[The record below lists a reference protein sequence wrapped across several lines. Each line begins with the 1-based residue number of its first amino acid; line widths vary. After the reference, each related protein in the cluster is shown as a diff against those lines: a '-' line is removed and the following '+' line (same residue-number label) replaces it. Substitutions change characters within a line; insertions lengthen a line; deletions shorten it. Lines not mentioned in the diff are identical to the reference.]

1 MNLNPKKII
10 EFGTEDSL
18 HPVGSHEKMGLP
30 TGAIEAEYI
39 GTISINGDNFIVGKV
54 TECFDKSE
62 DKEGKIIVRECIPNV
77 YSDGSGF
84 IFLNQQVSEKC
95 VDLESFLNTPN
106 IINKLENG
114 VDINS
119 LINSSLL
126 PLSIRNFINNT
137 DLLLVT
143 AIKHEVFEYKKD
155 LLKYN
160 QSSFCD
166 LLEEMENLKKQ
177 LNQRNQDK
185 EVERY
190 YRTYQDSIQRQAKFD
205 QSYNKSS
212 NIKDQSSELQKN
224 IENENRQNQSVQ
236 TVSQNPQ
243 MAQTL
248 ANTFKALEVQKT
260 EDTKNTVKDGYD
272 KTMQL
277 HNNENILNT
286 VNNNVQE
293 KNSAEISLD
302 LEDFAKEE
310 QTILN
315 SKHFTDEQKKRMIQ
329 ELYQEF
335 DSYVEE
341 NPEHHK
347 TR

>member
-1 MNLNPKKII
+1 MNLNQKKIMK
-10 EFGTEDSL
+10 FGTEDSL
-18 HPVGSHEKMGLP
+18 KPVGSHEKIGLP
-30 TGAIEAEYI
+30 TGTIEAEYI

-54 TECFDKSE
+54 TECFDRRE
-62 DKEGKIIVRECIPNV
+62 DKEGKIIVRECISNV
-77 YSDGSGF
+77 YSDGSGC

-95 VDLESFLNTPN
+95 VELERFLNTPN
-106 IINKLENG
+106 ITNQLENG
-114 VDINS
+114 VSINS
-119 LINSSLL
+119 LINNSFPETAILNIINNSNSLL
-126 PLSIRNFINNT
+126 I
-137 DLLLVT
+137 T
-143 AIKHEVFEYKKD
+143 AIKHEVFEHKKN

-166 LLEEMENLKKQ
+166 LLEEIENLNKK
-177 LNQRNQDK
+177 LNQKNQDK

-190 YRTYQDSIQRQAKFD
+190 YRTYKDSIQRQAKFE

-224 IENENRQNQSVQ
+224 IENENRQNQSAQ
-236 TVSQNPQ
+236 TVSQNSQ

-260 EDTKNTVKDGYD
+260 ENTKNNVKDDYD

-286 VNNNVQE
+286 VNNNVRE

-302 LEDFAKEE
+302 LEDFAKQE

>member
-1 MNLNPKKII
+1 MNLNQNKKII

-18 HPVGSHEKMGLP
+18 HPVGIHEKMGLP

-54 TECFDKSE
+54 TECFDKKE
-62 DKEGKIIVRECIPNV
+62 DKDGKIIVRECIPNV
-77 YSDGSGF
+77 YSDGSGC

-95 VDLESFLNTPN
+95 IDLERFLNTQN
-106 IINKLENG
+106 IINELEKG
-114 VDINS
+114 IDINS

-126 PLSIRNFINNT
+126 PLSIHNFINNT

-143 AIKHEVFEYKKD
+143 AIKNEVFNHKKE

-166 LLEEMENLKKQ
+166 LLEEIENLNKQ
-177 LNQRNQDK
+177 INQDK
-185 EVERY
+185 EVESY
-190 YRTYQDSIQRQAKFD
+190 YRTYQDSLQRYSKFE
-205 QSYNKSS
+205 QSYKKSANPKVQHFES
-212 NIKDQSSELQKN
+212 QKN
-224 IENENRQNQSVQ
+224 IVNENRPNQSFQ

-248 ANTFKALEVQKT
+248 ANTFKALEVQKA
-260 EDTKNTVKDGYD
+260 EDTKNNVKEGYN
-272 KTMQL
+272 KTKQIY
-277 HNNENILNT
+277 NEENISNT
-286 VNNNVQE
+286 LNNNVQE

-302 LEDFAKEE
+302 LEDFAKQE
-310 QTILN
+310 QAILN
-315 SKHFTDEQKKRMIQ
+315 AKHFTDEQKKKMIQ